1 VNNPWSFPFSCLS
14 AIQKPL
20 CDRLFELSDIFKIF
34 DQSGMH
40 PAIIDFAVKMHQ
52 AENLREIVS
61 SDTMGMPPVLGH
73 PASNWLAAY
82 AR

>member
-1 VNNPWSFPFSCLS
+1 
-14 AIQKPL
+14 
-20 CDRLFELSDIFKIF
+20 
-34 DQSGMH
+34 MH